1 MQATALRNSQGSF
14 ERTQVV
20 IQSYSILDAMRANRQ
35 VAEETM
41 INQRDQARLPG
52 LANLREFQGHPVYSA
67 SNPPA
72 FISNE

>member
-1 MQATALRNSQGSF
+1 MFGFLG
-14 ERTQVV
+14 
-20 IQSYSILDAMRANRQ
+20 DAMRANRQ